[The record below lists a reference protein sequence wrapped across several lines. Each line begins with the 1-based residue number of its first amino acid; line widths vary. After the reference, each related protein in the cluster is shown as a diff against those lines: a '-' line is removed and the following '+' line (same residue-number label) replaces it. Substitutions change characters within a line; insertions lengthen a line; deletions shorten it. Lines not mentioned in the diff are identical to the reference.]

1 MVSVMEVE
9 VVVRALVEAEEFA
22 ARRWC
27 SGDVTD
33 ARESLRALR
42 REMGRRE
49 GEAYELKATDLGRS
63 GQILLLMLAGR
74 YDVKALRRKRQR
86 HDTVILAGPE
96 TFLEEVLW
104 PMYSRQLDAV
114 VAGHDR
120 WLNGVLSQALPQ

>member
-1 MVSVMEVE
+1 MVAVMEVCE
-9 VVVRALVEAEEFA
+9 RSW
-22 ARRWC
+22 RRR
-27 SGDVTD
+27 S
-33 ARESLRALR
+33 SLRDVGVQVRSQTRAIASGPCAER
-42 REMGRRE
+42 WVVRE

-63 GQILLLMLAGR
+63 GQVLLLMLAGR

-104 PMYSRQLDAV
+104 PMYGRQLDAV

-120 WLNGVLSQALPQ
+120 WLYGVLSQALPE